1 MAMQLAEDNARSI
14 DLQTFTQLLSQ
25 QKPHMLPP
33 LTHTQLAWI
42 GLYGNVRRTQLPV
55 LPFTHS
61 ATVHARAPTIS
72 SHHAGGLLWDCF
84 SEGVEREDR
93 GEMGNSL

>member
-1 MAMQLAEDNARSI
+1 MAMQLAGDNARSV

-42 GLYGNVRRTQLPV
+42 GLNGNVRRT
-55 LPFTHS
+55 
-61 ATVHARAPTIS
+61 
-72 SHHAGGLLWDCF
+72 
-84 SEGVEREDR
+84 
-93 GEMGNSL
+93 